1 MADGHLNFDT
11 KIDESGF
18 NEGTSKLGSLAKGGL
33 AVLGAAIAG
42 VVAGFGAITKAALDS
57 VASLE
62 QNMGGVETLFGSHAD
77 RVIANAKRAY
87 ETAGM
92 SANQYMS
99 TVTSFSASLLQS
111 LKGDTEAAVEY
122 ADRAIIDMSDN
133 ANKMGT
139 SIESIQW
146 AYQGFAKQNYTM
158 LDNLKLGYGGTRA
171 EMERLIA
178 DANKV
183 KEANGEMADLSIDS
197 FADVTEAIHIIQEEM
212 GITGTTAKEAAATIE
227 GSMNAAKAAWD
238 NFLNGTI
245 SAEDFSE
252 AVTTA
257 VVNVVNNLEEIVP
270 RLLETIPLAAKGIYE
285 GISDAL
291 DGEAM
296 INGFVDGMNETL
308 PAVADAGLQIIG
320 NLIDGITQNSEGIA
334 TKGIEIVL
342 NLADKIVSSLPTLL
356 SAGLQMIM
364 SLAKGIIDNLP
375 VLIEKVPEI
384 INAFFDALW
393 GFIPQLI
400 AAGLQLIVQLGIGII
415 KSIPTIIANAG
426 EIVKAILNVMAGFS
440 LFKIGKTI
448 IATLGEGIVGM
459 TRSIG
464 SIAKS
469 IGESIKETFTSVN
482 WAGVGIAIVQGVAAG
497 IKSGATAIINAA
509 RNAAKNALSSAK
521 KALGIHSPS
530 TVFRDEVGKYMA
542 EGIGVGFE
550 ENVPT
555 GEMNDA
561 LKASVNRMQMA
572 VAEQTSAPNV
582 LPGNAHLLGHMDTKE
597 DPPEST
603 GDTYE
608 IHVHSH
614 IDGHELVEET
624 IVITDEELGKRNVRK
639 ERGNAG

>member
-18 NEGTSKLGSLAKGGL
+18 SSGVSKLGSLAKGGL

-42 VVAGFGAITKAALDS
+42 VVAGFGTITKAALDS

-62 QNMGGVETLFGSHAD
+62 QNMGGVETLFGNHAD

-158 LDNLKLGYGGTRA
+158 LDNLKLGYGGTRE

-178 DANKV
+178 DANRV
-183 KEANGEMADLSIDS
+183 KEANGEMANLSIES

-212 GITGTTAKEAAATIE
+212 GITGTTAEEAAATIE

-245 SAEDFSE
+245 SAEEFSE

-257 VVNVVNNLEEIVP
+257 VVNVVDNLEEIVP
-270 RLLETIPLAAKGIYE
+270 RLLETIPLAAKGIYKGVSE
-285 GISDAL
+285 AL

-308 PAVADAGLQIIG
+308 PAVADAGLQIID
-320 NLIDGITQNSEGIA
+320 NLLSGIANNGEGIA
-334 TKGIEIVL
+334 AQGVELITS
-342 NLADKIVSSLPTLL
+342 LASKIVENLPQIL
-356 SAGLQMIM
+356 SAGLQIIT
-364 SLAKGIIDNLP
+364 SLAKGLIDSLP
-375 VLIEKVPEI
+375 ILIEKVPEI
-384 INAFFDALW
+384 INEFFNALW
-393 GFIPQLI
+393 SFIPQLI
-400 AAGLQLIVQLGIGII
+400 AAGLQLIVQLGVGII
-415 KSIPTIIANAG
+415 KAIPTIIANAG
-426 EIVKAILNVMAGFS
+426 EIAQAILNVIGGIS
-440 LFKIGKTI
+440 LFKLGKTI
-448 IATLGEGIVGM
+448 VSSLGNGLKAMIANI
-459 TRSIG
+459 
-464 SIAKS
+464 KS
-469 IGESIKETFTSVN
+469 VAQNIGESIKQTFSN
-482 WAGVGIAIVQGVAAG
+482 ISWSGVGRAIIQGMAAG
-497 IKSGATAIINAA
+497 IAGGASLIISAA
-509 RNAAKNALSSAK
+509 RNAAKNALNSAK

-572 VAEQTSAPNV
+572 VAEQTSASNV
-582 LPGNAHLLGHMDTKE
+582 SLGNPYPHSPIDTKE

-603 GDTYE
+603 GDIYE

-624 IVITDEELGKRNVRK
+624 IVITDEELGKRNIRK

>member
-18 NEGTSKLGSLAKGGL
+18 KSGTSRLGTLAKGGL
-33 AVLGAAIAG
+33 AALGTAIAG

-62 QNMGGVETLFGSHAD
+62 QNIGGVETLFGKHAD
-77 RVIANAKRAY
+77 RVIANAKKAY
-87 ETAGM
+87 STAGM

-111 LKGDTEAAVEY
+111 LEGDTEKAVSY
-122 ADRAIIDMSDN
+122 ADRAIIDMADN

-158 LDNLKLGYGGTRA
+158 LDNLKLGYGGTKA

-178 DANKV
+178 DANRV

-212 GITGTTAKEAAATIE
+212 GITGTTAKEAAETIE
-227 GSMNAAKAAWD
+227 GSMNSAKAAWD

-245 SAEDFSE
+245 SAEEFSD

-257 VVNVVNNLEEIVP
+257 VVNIVENLEEIVP
-270 RLLETIPLAAKGIYE
+270 RLLETIPAAAKGIYD
-285 GISDAL
+285 GISEAL
-291 DGEAM
+291 DGEA
-296 INGFVDGMNETL
+296 IIEDFVSRISEAL
-308 PAVADAGLQIIG
+308 PAIAEAGWEITE
-320 NLIDGITQNSEGIA
+320 NLLTGIASNGEGIA
-334 TKGIEIVL
+334 AKGIELVIS
-342 NLADKIVSSLPTLL
+342 LATKIIEHLPQML
-356 SAGLQMIM
+356 SAGLQVIT

-375 VLIEKVPEI
+375 VLIEKVPQL
-384 INAFFDALW
+384 INSFFDALW
-393 GFIPQLI
+393 EFIPQLI
-400 AAGLQLIVQLGIGII
+400 AAGLQLIVQLGVGII
-415 KSIPTIIANAG
+415 KAIPTIIANAG
-426 EIVKAILNVMAGFS
+426 EIAQAILNVIGGIS
-440 LFKIGKTI
+440 LFKLGKTI
-448 IATLGEGIVGM
+448 VSSLGNGLKAMIANI
-459 TRSIG
+459 
-464 SIAKS
+464 KS
-469 IGESIKETFTSVN
+469 VAQNIRESIKQTFSN
-482 WAGVGIAIVQGVAAG
+482 ISWSGVGRAIIQGMAAG
-497 IKSGATAIINAA
+497 IAGGASLIISAA
-509 RNAAKNALSSAK
+509 RNAAKNALKSAK

-561 LKASVNRMQMA
+561 LKASVNRMQVA

-582 LPGNAHLLGHMDTKE
+582 LPDNIHLFGHMDTKD

>member
-11 KIDESGF
+11 RIDESGF

-62 QNMGGVETLFGSHAD
+62 QNMGGVETLFGNHAG

-139 SIESIQW
+139 GIESIQW

-245 SAEDFSE
+245 SAEEFSD

-257 VVNVVNNLEEIVP
+257 VVNVVDNLEEIVP

-285 GISDAL
+285 GVSEAL

-296 INGFVDGMNETL
+296 INGFVDGMDETL

-356 SAGLQMIM
+356 TAGLQMIM

-375 VLIEKVPEI
+375 VLIEKVPQV

-393 GFIPQLI
+393 DFIPQLI

-448 IATLGEGIVGM
+448 ITTLGEGIVGM

-469 IGESIKETFTSVN
+469 VGNSIKEKFTSVN
-482 WAGVGIAIVQGVAAG
+482 WAGVGIAIVHGVAAG
-497 IKSGATAIINAA
+497 IKRGATAVVNATKSA
-509 RNAAKNALSSAK
+509 AKKALNAAKNF
-521 KALGIHSPS
+521 LGIHSPS
-530 TVFRDEVGKYMA
+530 AVFRDEVGKYMA

-555 GEMNDA
+555 DEMNDA
-561 LKASVNRMQMA
+561 LKVSVSKMKA
-572 VAEQTSAPNV
+572 AA
-582 LPGNAHLLGHMDTKE
+582 
-597 DPPEST
+597 
-603 GDTYE
+603 
-608 IHVHSH
+608 
-614 IDGHELVEET
+614 VEET
-624 IVITDEELGKRNVRK
+624 SVAKAPAGTMPTPGSTGGEPYGDGRLGDVYEVHVHTHLDAREISEETVIFDDEGLGKINRRR
-639 ERGNAG
+639 ERGNAL